1 MAVKF
6 LSDEWLSEVESRLN
20 SSEAFGT
27 AAKGQ
32 AARLQQ
38 QVNGAP
44 GGDVGYGFVLDG
56 GKVALTKGEIDNP
69 EATISQDYA
78 TAVAM
83 SKQEITGQQAFM
95 QGKLKVSGNLMKIM
109 QLQGAFTAMPQALEG
124 FEVDY

>member
-20 SSEAFGT
+20 ASDAFQA

-38 QVNGAP
+38 QISGTPA
-44 GGDVGYGFVLDG
+44 GDVGYGFVLDG
-56 GKVALTKGEIDNP
+56 GKVQLAKGEIENP

-78 TAVAM
+78 TAVSVA
-83 SKQEITGQQAFM
+83 KQEITGQQAFM

-124 FEVDY
+124 FEVEY

>member
-1 MAVKF
+1 MAAKF

-20 SSEAFGT
+20 ASDAFQA

-38 QVNGAP
+38 EISGGP
-44 GGDVGYGFVLDG
+44 HGDVKYGFVLDA
-56 GKVALTKGEIDNP
+56 GKVTLSGGDIENP
-69 EATISQDYA
+69 EATISQNYE

-83 SKQEITGQQAFM
+83 SKQEVTGQQAFM

-109 QLQGAFTAMPQALEG
+109 QLQGVFTAMPQALEG
-124 FEVDY
+124 FEVEY

>member
-20 SSEAFGT
+20 ASDAFQT

-38 QVNGAP
+38 QVAGAP
-44 GGDVGYGFVLDG
+44 GGDVGYGFELEG
-56 GKVALTKGEIDNP
+56 GKVKLTKGEIENP

-78 TAVAM
+78 TAVSM

-95 QGKLKVSGNLMKIM
+95 QGKLKVTGNLMKIM

-124 FEVDY
+124 FEVEY

>member
-20 SSEAFGT
+20 SSEAFGA

-38 QVNGAP
+38 QVAGAP

-56 GKVALTKGEIDNP
+56 GKVALTKGEIENP
-69 EATISQDYA
+69 EATITQDYA

-124 FEVDY
+124 FEVEY

>member
-20 SSEAFGT
+20 ASDAFQN

-38 QVNGAP
+38 QVSGAP
-44 GGDVGYGFVLDG
+44 GGDVGYGFVLEG
-56 GKVALTKGEIDNP
+56 GKVQLTKGEIENP

-78 TAVAM
+78 TAVSM

-95 QGKLKVSGNLMKIM
+95 QGKLKVTGNLMKIM
-109 QLQGAFTAMPQALEG
+109 QLQGTFTAMPQALAG
-124 FEVDY
+124 FEVEY

>member
-20 SSEAFGT
+20 GSEAFQN

-38 QVNGAP
+38 QVAGAP
-44 GGDVGYGFVLDG
+44 AGDVGYGFVLDG
-56 GKVALTKGEIDNP
+56 GKVQLAKGEIENP

-109 QLQGAFTAMPQALEG
+109 QLQGTFTAMPAALEG
-124 FEVDY
+124 FEVEY